1 MATIRAT
8 AVTLIGSLALA
19 LAACTDTGS
28 NPVPPGTPSEPAAIA
43 VPKDDL
49 TALADGNNAFALDL
63 YKKVAEKHDGNLILS
78 PYSISS
84 AAAMTYAGARGE
96 TAAQMAK
103 ALHFTLPPDRLHPA
117 FKGVTEHLQS
127 GRDPSNRLAIA
138 NALWGQRG
146 YPFAAP
152 FLDLT
157 RQNYAGGFR
166 EVDFVGDTEG
176 SRKAI
181 NQWVEEQ
188 TEQKIKDLLQQGD
201 VDRDTRLVLTNAIF
215 FRGTWK
221 VPFQKSATMKAD
233 FETAPGVKVKVD
245 MMSEVRMN
253 ARVFSNAE
261 FKLLELAYASGR
273 NAMVILLPVKRC
285 RLREVEA
292 GLTTEK
298 LASALSQLRDSEI
311 AVLLPRWKS
320 QSRIELKNPLQE
332 LGMSLPFTPQ
342 ADFTGMGS
350 GPRLH
355 IQDGIH
361 MGSVEVDEEGTV
373 AAAATGFVTRTISA
387 GPTFLADHP
396 FLFLIRDTQSETI
409 LFLGRVSDPR

>member
-8 AVTLIGSLALA
+8 AITLVGALALL
-19 LAACTDTGS
+19 LAACTGS
-28 NPVPPGTPSEPAAIA
+28 STVPKDDPAVA

-49 TALADGNNAFALDL
+49 KALADGNNAFALDL
-63 YKKVAEKHDGNLILS
+63 YKKVAEKNDGNLILS
-78 PYSISS
+78 PYSISL

-127 GRDPSNRLAIA
+127 GRDPSNRLTIA
-138 NALWGQRG
+138 NALWGQRD

-166 EVDFVGDTEG
+166 EMDFVGDAEG

-188 TEQKIKDLLQQGD
+188 TEQKIKDLLQAGD
-201 VDRDTRLVLTNAIF
+201 VDRETRLVLTNAIF

-221 VPFQKSATMKAD
+221 QPFNKSATAKAD
-233 FETAPGVKVKVD
+233 FETAPGVKVTVD
-245 MMSEVRMN
+245 MMSDTRMAVR
-253 ARVFSNAE
+253 VSSNSE
-261 FKLLELAYASGR
+261 FQLLELAYASGR

-285 RLREVEA
+285 GLREVEG
-292 GLTTEK
+292 GLTAAK
-298 LASALSQLRDSEI
+298 LSE
-311 AVLLPRWKS
+311 AMNQMRQAKVDVSLPRWKFT
-320 QSRIELKNPLQE
+320 SRFELKKPLQE
-332 LGMSLPFTPQ
+332 LGMPLPFTKH

-350 GPRLH
+350 GEPLH
-355 IQDGIH
+355 IKDVIH
-361 MGSVEVDEEGTV
+361 SGSVEADEEGTV
-373 AAAATGFVTRTISA
+373 AAAATAVIMHKVSEPPSFQ
-387 GPTFLADHP
+387 ADHP